1 MQTEIC
7 YLTNINCFLSSMT
20 FLIGIIW
27 KQIFD
32 ILKEKEQ
39 LRYTEWDTED
49 YWLRVLDLKIA
60 LHG

>member
-7 YLTNINCFLSSMT
+7 YLTNINCFLFSMT

-60 LHG
+60 LRG